1 MGTTYTSTI
10 NVKCWKEH
18 DCLHCAGKFGY
29 LLERTVTGQASSA
42 DAAAVNARNAAAN
55 AIATEVDFQPCPT
68 CGLYQP
74 DMVGAQ
80 RARKHGRLFWA
91 GLIFFAAL
99 LVVYAVRWINASTAT
114 TLAVVGG
121 AALTLANWQ
130 AGWRN
135 PNGDAQANV
144 GLAGRLVK
152 SGKMRVS
159 QAGQTKPADPELFT
173 PGLSTGQRVAL
184 ALMVAA
190 VCGIMAPEVMRMASG
205 WPLNA
210 DWRPPVA
217 GPGDETT
224 LYLSESIESIK
235 GYWRGTASATA
246 TIDGEPDA
254 AEVPVSAVTE
264 DDSWGNSISAK
275 SSEKSSGSRLW
286 VTLTLP
292 DREDLTGKTLDL
304 SIELTATYPVSQGN
318 MFDESTDTF
327 HETAELQVASAG
339 AGKTYNTLWWGGTL
353 GGAAVLLAM
362 TLSLKR
368 AAKSLKK
375 KALPT
380 TVFLSQ

>member
-1 MGTTYTSTI
+1 MGKTYTSTI

-18 DCLHCAGKFGY
+18 DCLHCGGKFGY
-29 LLERTVTGQASSA
+29 LLERTVTGQASNA
-42 DAAAVNARNAAAN
+42 EAAAVNARTAAGN
-55 AIATEVDFQPCPT
+55 AIANEVDFQPCPT

-99 LVVYAVRWINASTAT
+99 LIVYAVRWINASTAT

-130 AGWRN
+130 ASWRN

-144 GLAGRLVK
+144 GLAGQLVK
-152 SGKMRVS
+152 SGRMRLS
-159 QAGQTKPADPELFT
+159 QAGQAKPADPELFT

-184 ALMVAA
+184 ALMIAG
-190 VCGIMAPEVMRMASG
+190 VCGVMAPEVMRMASG

-217 GPGDETT
+217 GPGDATT
-224 LYLSESIESIK
+224 LYLSESIRSIK
-235 GYWRGTASATA
+235 GYWRGTATATA
-246 TIDGEPDA
+246 TIDGDPDA
-254 AEVPVSAVTE
+254 AEVFVSADTKT
-264 DDSWGNSISAK
+264 DSWGNSISTK
-275 SSEKSSGSRLW
+275 SSEKSSSSRLW
-286 VTLTLP
+286 VTINLP
-292 DREDLTGKTLDL
+292 DREDIIGKTLNL

-327 HETAELQVASAG
+327 HETAKLQMASAG

-353 GGAAVLLAM
+353 GGAALLVAM
-362 TLSLKR
+362 TLSLKQ